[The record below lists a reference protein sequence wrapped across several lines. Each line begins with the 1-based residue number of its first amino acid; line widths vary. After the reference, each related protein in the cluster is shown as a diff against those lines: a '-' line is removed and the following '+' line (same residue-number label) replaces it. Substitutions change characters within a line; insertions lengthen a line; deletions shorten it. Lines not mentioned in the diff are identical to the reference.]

1 MTSGPADWSA
11 VQTNNQMVITC
22 THAGESRAFEFSQR
36 EITIGR
42 AASESAPDLDLAPD
56 LYVSRWHARIWIEH
70 GACWVVDLDSRSGTW
85 LNGRKIS
92 APHKLGSDDSVLIG
106 ETTLQVECVP
116 SDFAELSP
124 APHDLKKAVPIT
136 DKAFGTN
143 KAGPLGPADQ
153 PTIVQPI
160 SLPAKDITIE
170 ARIDARADFHLPAP
184 DSGAASA
191 RLLQQLLELPMEF
204 AAQSRLDVLLNLILK
219 KAMLIVPGAQRSAL
233 LLQDPKTEKLLLKA
247 YISEGDPS
255 VSETLARQAMDEAR
269 GLIWHRSAGG
279 DESKS
284 LRRLEMET
292 GMYAPMCW
300 KDRPLGALC
309 VDHNHGAFH
318 FTEEHLRL
326 FMAVAHYAA
335 LAVANHQLQENLQQ
349 NTSLLERLLANFSPR
364 LRDKLLERARSG
376 KLRPGGEKS
385 HVTLLFS
392 DLRGFTNTTAGMDA
406 DDVVEMLND
415 YFSGLVE
422 AIFQHD
428 GTIDK
433 FMGDAILAVF
443 GSPEADP
450 DQHEKAVRAALAM
463 QESIQSTNRRRTGR
477 GLPTCDIGIGIHSGE
492 VLHGFIGT
500 AERLE
505 FTVIGEAVN
514 RASRY
519 CNGAGRCEIVISP
532 EVFEH
537 VFRLVQAEKTT
548 IPTKHEGDFV
558 AYRVRQLKD

>member
-1 MTSGPADWSA
+1 ML
-11 VQTNNQMVITC
+11 ITC
-22 THAGESRAFEFSQR
+22 TYAGEVRSHEFSRR
-36 EITIGR
+36 EVVVGR
-42 AASESAPDLDLAPD
+42 SASESAPDLDLAPD
-56 LYVSRWHARIWIEH
+56 LYVSRWHARIWIDH
-70 GACWVVDLDSRSGTW
+70 SACWVEDLNSRSGTFV
-85 LNGRKIS
+85 NGEKLS
-92 APHKLGSDDSVLIG
+92 TPHKLGPDDTILIG
-106 ETTLQVECVP
+106 ETTLKVQFTLD
-116 SDFAELSP
+116 DFAELPPSDSH
-124 APHDLKKAVPIT
+124 APETTTPTSDKVFPT
-136 DKAFGTN
+136 DKTRAH
-143 KAGPLGPADQ
+143 PPVDQ
-153 PTIVQPI
+153 PTMVLTPPT
-160 SLPAKDITIE
+160 PAKDVTIE
-170 ARIDARADFHLPAP
+170 ARLDARGDFHLPTPAT
-184 DSGAASA
+184 GTASA
-191 RLLQQLLELPMEF
+191 QLLEQLLELPMEF
-204 AAQSRLDVLLNLILK
+204 AAQGRIDVLLNLILK

-247 YISEGDPS
+247 YISDGDPS
-255 VSETLARQAMDEAR
+255 VSETLARQAMDEMR
-269 GLIWHRSAGG
+269 GLIWHRSSAG
-279 DESKS
+279 DPSKS

-292 GMYAPMCW
+292 GMYVPMSW
-300 KDRPLGALC
+300 KGRALGALC
-309 VDHNHGAFH
+309 VDHNRGAFH

-335 LAVANHQLQENLQQ
+335 LAVANHQLQESLQQ

-385 HVTLLFS
+385 NVTILFS
-392 DLRGFTNTTAGMDA
+392 DLRGFTATTTGMDA

-415 YFSGLVE
+415 YFSGLVDT
-422 AIFQHD
+422 IFQHD

-463 QESIQSTNRRRTGR
+463 QDSIQSTNQRRVGR

-519 CNGAGRCEIVISP
+519 CSGAGRCEIVISP

-537 VFRLVQAEKTT
+537 VFRLIQAEKTT
-548 IPTKHEGDFV
+548 IPTKHEGDFI

>member
-1 MTSGPADWSA
+1 
-11 VQTNNQMVITC
+11 MVITF
-22 THAGESRAFEFSQR
+22 TYAGEIRTLEFSQP
-36 EITIGR
+36 EIIIGR
-42 AASESAPDLDLAPD
+42 GASDSVPDLDLAPD
-56 LYVSRWHARIWIEH
+56 LYVSRRHARLWFED
-70 GACWVVDLDSRSGTW
+70 GSGWVEDLGSRSGIF
-85 LNGRKIS
+85 LNGHRLDS
-92 APHKLGSDDSVLIG
+92 AHRLEADDVVVIG
-106 ETTLQVECVP
+106 ETTVQVQLVP
-116 SDFAELSP
+116 EDFSEPVSKSTSP
-124 APHDLKKAVPIT
+124 VHPIPIHST
-136 DKAFGTN
+136 PPKEFDTN
-143 KAGPLGPADQ
+143 KERAARAITDQ
-153 PTIVQPI
+153 PTVTLPA
-160 SLPAKDITIE
+160 SVPAKDVTIE
-170 ARIDARADFHLPAP
+170 ARLDAGADFHLPTP
-184 DSGAASA
+184 STGADSA
-191 RLLQQLLELPMEF
+191 RILAQLLELPMEF
-204 AAQSRLDVLLNLILK
+204 AAQSRLDVLLNVILK
-219 KAMLIVPGAQRSAL
+219 KVMLIVPGAQNSAL

-247 YISEGDPS
+247 YVSDGDPS
-255 VSETLARQAMDEAR
+255 VSETLARQAMDESR
-269 GLIWHRSAGG
+269 GLIWHRSGAS
-279 DESKS
+279 DPSKS
-284 LRRLEMET
+284 LRRLEMAT
-292 GMYAPMCW
+292 GMYAPMRW
-300 KDRPLGALC
+300 KERVLGAIC

-326 FMAVAHYAA
+326 FMAVTHYAA
-335 LAVANHQLQENLQQ
+335 LAVANHQLQESLQQ
-349 NTSLLERLLANFSPR
+349 NTKLLERLLANFSPR

-415 YFSGLVE
+415 YFSGLVD

-463 QESIQSTNRRRTGR
+463 QESIQTTNRRRAGR
-477 GLPTCDIGIGIHSGE
+477 NLPTCDIGIGIHSGE

-519 CNGAGRCEIVISP
+519 CSGAGRSEIVISP

-548 IPTKHEGDFV
+548 IPTKHEGDFI

>member
-1 MTSGPADWSA
+1 
-11 VQTNNQMVITC
+11 MVITC
-22 THAGESRAFEFSQR
+22 TYAGESRALEFAQR
-36 EITIGR
+36 EIIIGR
-42 AASESAPDLDLAPD
+42 AANAATPDLDLSPD
-56 LYVSRWHARIWIEH
+56 LYVSRHHARIFIEE
-70 GACWVVDLDSRSGTW
+70 GACWIEDLNSRGGVWMDGHRLT
-85 LNGRKIS
+85 G
-92 APHKLGSDDSVLIG
+92 PHPLGLSDTFIIG
-106 ETTLQVECVP
+106 ETTLHVEFTPNDLIESPPLDHHVP
-116 SDFAELSP
+116 KTTSLGADQTFDTHKASYP
-124 APHDLKKAVPIT
+124 API
-136 DKAFGTN
+136 
-143 KAGPLGPADQ
+143 DQ
-153 PTIVQPI
+153 PTIILPTR
-160 SLPAKDITIE
+160 LPAKDVTIE
-170 ARIDARADFHLPAP
+170 ARLDAHADFRLPEPAGG
-184 DSGAASA
+184 SSSA
-191 RLLQQLLELPMEF
+191 QILEQLLELPMEF
-204 AAQSRLDVLLNLILK
+204 AAQSRLDTLLNLILR

-233 LLQDPKTEKLLLKA
+233 LLLDPKTEKLLLKS
-247 YISEGDPS
+247 YISDGDPS
-255 VSETLARQAMDEAR
+255 VSETLARQAMDESR
-269 GLIWHRSAGG
+269 GLIWHRSLASG

-292 GMYAPMCW
+292 GMYAPMSW
-300 KDRPLGALC
+300 KGRALGAIC
-309 VDHNHGAFH
+309 VDHNRGAFH
-318 FTEEHLRL
+318 FTEENLRL
-326 FMAVAHYAA
+326 FMAIAHYAA

-385 HVTLLFS
+385 QVTLLFS

-422 AIFQHD
+422 AIFKHD

-463 QESIQSTNRRRTGR
+463 QESIQSTNQRRASR

-519 CNGAGRCEIVISP
+519 CSGAGRCEVVISP

-548 IPTKHEGDFV
+548 IPTKHEGDLI
-558 AYRVRQLKD
+558 AYRVRQLKN